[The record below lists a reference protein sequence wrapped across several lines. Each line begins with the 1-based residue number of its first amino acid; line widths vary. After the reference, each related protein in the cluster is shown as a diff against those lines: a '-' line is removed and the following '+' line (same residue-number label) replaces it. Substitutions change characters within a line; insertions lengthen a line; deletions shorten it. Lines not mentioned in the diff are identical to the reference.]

1 MLSVM
6 IDLHCPH
13 LSILF
18 SSSSSMKVITAV
30 ITSITVRIDFRLVLT
45 RLISRDFI
53 CSWLLHYW
61 YCQYTAILLLCNLDA
76 NIIPHPTRENNTIF
90 PPDVSGGGGCIFV
103 RQHNYWH
110 CDWSW
115 WPCLSHSPLHSLN
128 YLWQLPDSLLV
139 VAHCTPDSIP
149 HQLVYCNCIM

>member
-1 MLSVM
+1 M
-6 IDLHCPH
+6 IDLHCPY

-18 SSSSSMKVITAV
+18 CSSSSMKVITAV

-115 WPCLSHSPLHSLN
+115 WPCLSHCWSLWPELPLTTAWLSAGCGSLHSRQHSSPACIL
-128 YLWQLPDSLLV
+128 Y
-139 VAHCTPDSIP
+139 
-149 HQLVYCNCIM
+149 NCIM

>member
-53 CSWLLHYW
+53 CSWLLRLLIRQ
-61 YCQYTAILLLCNLDA
+61 YCGNLIFLLLCNLDA
-76 NIIPHPTRENNTIF
+76 NIIPGPSV
-90 PPDVSGGGGCIFV
+90 D
-103 RQHNYWH
+103 
-110 CDWSW
+110 
-115 WPCLSHSPLHSLN
+115 
-128 YLWQLPDSLLV
+128 
-139 VAHCTPDSIP
+139 
-149 HQLVYCNCIM
+149 